1 MGRCLLIALLLL
13 AGCAPSMAVG
23 ASTMT
28 AAAIGAAALQ
38 RSAGGCIATCTG
50 DTVCNPRT
58 GLCET
63 APCGGSCKANEHC
76 ETSATESWCA
86 PGPPGDIAAKA
97 PGSQKTLPVLPTPP
111 PDHSGITGGPPQVV
125 PAAEQNPPSSK

>member
-1 MGRCLLIALLLL
+1 
-13 AGCAPSMAVG
+13 MAVG

-38 RSAGGCIATCTG
+38 RSAGGCIATCVGGTI
-50 DTVCNPRT
+50 CNPRS
-58 GLCET
+58 GLCEK
-63 APCGGSCKANEHC
+63 APCDGSCRPDQHC

-86 PGPPGDIAAKA
+86 PGPPGDVAAKS
-97 PGSQKTLPVLPTPP
+97 PGTQKTLPVLQPP
-111 PDHSGITGGPPQVV
+111 PPERSGITGGPPQVV